1 MVELTQGM
9 VRAQGSAAKEGD
21 MKRLRIGL
29 GVGLVMVVLAG
40 GSRTTSMAEER
51 VVHFYQVNALTGQAG
66 SYGTRS
72 IHGVELAAKHLYDA
86 GGFTDTCG
94 NTYTIK
100 LSVWDMANSRE
111 QAIAGLRKAA
121 DDATVLAVL
130 GSPPSTGF
138 AAMEPGAGQVKMP
151 IIATG
156 SAVPIKKWNPYAFR
170 VTIATPVAAPY
181 FLKVFKEKYAPKRVA
196 IIYDIAQDALR
207 AEADLIRDL
216 ASKVGF
222 EIVSFEAFRVND
234 TDFRSQLTT
243 IKGTTPDWLGVYAA
257 NTEGSKIINQMD
269 ELGLVGKVNIF
280 SGYGVFQDP
289 TYWDLSNGKIK
300 GGINWAVAF
309 NLGSADPLMKKVVAD
324 YKSFPEEP
332 TIYSVYGYQA
342 LQAAVD
348 AVKRACTATDREKF
362 RDALAETKLEALA
375 GSVAFHSPRSEPNG
389 ENQGGSVIISRITG
403 RDSYELVE

>member
-1 MVELTQGM
+1 MQ
-9 VRAQGSAAKEGD
+9 
-21 MKRLRIGL
+21 RLPIVIAIGL
-29 GVGLVMVVLAG
+29 LTLTLAG
-40 GSRTTSMAEER
+40 RHTRLAAEER
-51 VVHFYQVNALTGQAG
+51 VVHFFQDNALTGQAG

-72 IHGVELAAKHLYDA
+72 IHGAELAAKHINDA

-94 NTYTIK
+94 NKYSIK

-121 DDATVLAVL
+121 DDPTVLAVL
-130 GSPPSTGF
+130 GSTPSTGF
-138 AAMEPGAGQVKMP
+138 AAMEPVAGQVKMP

-181 FLKVFKEKYAPKRVA
+181 FLKAFEQMFHPKRVA
-196 IIYDIAQDALR
+196 IIYDITQDALR
-207 AEADLIRDL
+207 AEAELIRDL
-216 ASKVGF
+216 AGKIGY
-222 EIVSFEAFRVND
+222 EIVAFEAFRVND
-234 TDFRSQLTT
+234 TDFRAQLTT
-243 IKGTTPDWLGVYAA
+243 ISGTTPEWLGVYAA

-269 ELGLVGKVNIF
+269 ELGLLGKVNMF

-289 TYWDLSNGKIK
+289 TYWDLSNGKTK
-300 GGINWAVAF
+300 GAINWAVAF
-309 NLGSADPLMKKVVAD
+309 NLRSFDPLMQKVVAD

-342 LQAAVD
+342 LQVAVD

-375 GSVAFHSPRSEPNG
+375 GSVVFHSPRSEPNG

>member
-1 MVELTQGM
+1 MQRWLIGF
-9 VRAQGSAAKEGD
+9 G
-21 MKRLRIGL
+21 IGL
-29 GVGLVMVVLAG
+29 LMLTLAG
-40 GSRTTSMAEER
+40 RTATTAAEER
-51 VVHFYQVNALTGQAG
+51 VVHFFQDNALTGQAG

-72 IHGVELAAKHLYDA
+72 IHGVELAAKHINDA

-94 NTYTIK
+94 NKYTIK

-121 DDATVLAVL
+121 DDPTVLAVL
-130 GSPPSTGF
+130 GSTPSTGF
-138 AAMEPGAGQVKMP
+138 AAMEPVAGQVKMP

-181 FLKVFKEKYAPKRVA
+181 FLKHFKEMFHPKRVA
-196 IIYDIAQDALR
+196 MIYDITQDALR
-207 AEADLIRDL
+207 GEADLIHDM
-216 ASKVGF
+216 ANQVGF
-222 EIVSFEAFRVND
+222 EIVAYEAFRVND
-234 TDFRSQLTT
+234 TDFRAQLTT
-243 IKGTTPDWLGVYAA
+243 IKGTTPEWLGVYAA

-269 ELGLVGKVNIF
+269 ELGLLGKVNIF

-289 TYWDLSNGKIK
+289 TYWDLANGKLK
-300 GGINWAVAF
+300 GAVNWAVAF
-309 NLGSADPLMKKVVAD
+309 NLASSDPLMQKVVAD

-375 GSVAFHSPRSEPNG
+375 GSVAFHNPRSDPNG

-403 RDSYELVE
+403 RDSYELLE

>member
-1 MVELTQGM
+1 MQRFIRSFGVALLVLLMAGNWIPL
-9 VRAQGSAAKEGD
+9 RAEG
-21 MKRLRIGL
+21 
-29 GVGLVMVVLAG
+29 
-40 GSRTTSMAEER
+40 R
-51 VVHFYQVNALTGQAG
+51 VVHFFQVNALTGQAG

-72 IHGVELAAKHLYDA
+72 IHGAELAAKHLNDA

-121 DDATVLAVL
+121 DDASVLAVL
-130 GSPPSTGF
+130 GSTPSTGF
-138 AAMEPGAGQVKMP
+138 AAMEPVAGQVKMP

-181 FLKVFKEKYAPKRVA
+181 FLQVFKAKFNPQRVA
-196 IIYDIAQDALR
+196 LLYDITQDALR
-207 AEADLIRDL
+207 AEADMIRDL
-216 ASKVGF
+216 ARKFGYEMVA
-222 EIVSFEAFRVND
+222 FEAFRVND
-234 TDFRSQLTT
+234 TDFRAQLTT
-243 IKGTTPDWLGVYAA
+243 IKGANPQWLGVYAA
-257 NTEGSKIINQMD
+257 NPEGSKIVNQMD
-269 ELGLVGKVNIF
+269 ELGLLGKVPIF

-289 TYWDLSNGKIK
+289 TYWDLSNGRIK
-300 GGINWAVAF
+300 GAINWAVAF
-309 NLGSADPLMKKVVAD
+309 DLTSAAPQMQKVVAD

-362 RDALAETKLEALA
+362 RDALAQTKLEALA
-375 GSVAFHSPRSEPNG
+375 GTVAFDSPRAAPNG
-389 ENQGGSVIISRITG
+389 ENQGGAVIVSRITG
-403 RDSYELVE
+403 RDSYEVIK

>member
-1 MVELTQGM
+1 MQ
-9 VRAQGSAAKEGD
+9 
-21 MKRLRIGL
+21 RLLIGFGIGL
-29 GVGLVMVVLAG
+29 CALALAG
-40 GSRTTSMAEER
+40 SRVSLAAEAR
-51 VVHFYQVNALTGQAG
+51 VVHFFQVNALTGQAG

-72 IHGVELAAKHLYDA
+72 VHGVELAAKHLNDA
-86 GGFTDTCG
+86 GGFTDTC
-94 NTYTIK
+94 NNKYTVK

-121 DDATVLAVL
+121 DDPTVLAVL
-130 GSPPSTGF
+130 GSTPSTGF
-138 AAMEPGAGQVKMP
+138 AAMEPVAGQVKMP

-181 FLKVFKEKYAPKRVA
+181 FLKVFKEQFAPKRVA
-196 IIYDIAQDALR
+196 IIYDITQDALR
-207 AEADLIRDL
+207 AEAELIRDL
-216 ASKVGF
+216 GSKIGYEMVA
-222 EIVSFEAFRVND
+222 FEAFRVND
-234 TDFRSQLTT
+234 TDFRAQLTT
-243 IKGTTPDWLGVYAA
+243 IKGTNPEWLGVYAA

-269 ELGLVGKVNIF
+269 ELGLLGKVNIF

-289 TYWDLSNGKIK
+289 TYWDLVNGKIQ
-300 GGINWAVAF
+300 GAINWAVAF
-309 NLGSADPLMKKVVAD
+309 NLGSTDPLMQKVVAD

-362 RDALAETKLEALA
+362 RDALGQTKLEALA
-375 GSVAFHSPRSEPNG
+375 GSVTFNSPRSEPNG
-389 ENQGGSVIISRITG
+389 ENQGGSVIVSRITG
-403 RDSYELVE
+403 RDSYELIK

>member
-1 MVELTQGM
+1 MQRWLIGF
-9 VRAQGSAAKEGD
+9 G
-21 MKRLRIGL
+21 IGL
-29 GVGLVMVVLAG
+29 LTLTLAG
-40 GSRTTSMAEER
+40 RTATVAAEER
-51 VVHFYQVNALTGQAG
+51 VVHFFQDNALTGQSG

-72 IHGVELAAKHLYDA
+72 IHGVELAAKHINYG

-94 NTYTIK
+94 NKYTVK

-121 DDATVLAVL
+121 DDPTVLAAL
-130 GSPPSTGF
+130 GSTPSTGF
-138 AAMEPGAGQVKMP
+138 AAMEPVAGQVKMP

-181 FLKVFKEKYAPKRVA
+181 FLKVFKAVFDPKRVA
-196 IIYDIAQDALR
+196 MIYDITQDAQR
-207 AEADLIRDL
+207 AEAELIRDL
-216 ASKVGF
+216 ASETGF
-222 EIVSFEAFRVND
+222 EIVAFEAFRAND
-234 TDFRSQLTT
+234 TDFRAQLTT
-243 IKGTTPDWLGVYAA
+243 IKGTSPQWLGVYAA
-257 NTEGSKIINQMD
+257 VPEGSKIINQME
-269 ELGLVGKVNIF
+269 ELWLLGKVNIF
-280 SGYGVFQDP
+280 TGYGVFQDP

-300 GGINWAVAF
+300 GAINWAVAF
-309 NLGSADPLMKKVVAD
+309 NLASSDPLMQKVVAD

-342 LQAAVD
+342 LQVAVD

-362 RDALAETKLEALA
+362 RDALAESKLEALA

-389 ENQGGSVIISRITG
+389 ENQGGRVIISRITG
-403 RDSYELVE
+403 RDSYELLE

>member
-1 MVELTQGM
+1 MP
-9 VRAQGSAAKEGD
+9 
-21 MKRLRIGL
+21 RILSSL
-29 GVGLVMVVLAG
+29 GVGLLTLLLAYG
-40 GSRTTSMAEER
+40 VWAEER
-51 VVHFYQVNALTGQAG
+51 VVHFSQVNALTGQAG

-72 IHGVELAAKHLYDA
+72 IHGVELGAKHINEA

-94 NTYTIK
+94 NKYTIK
-100 LSVWDMANSRE
+100 LDVWDMANSRE

-121 DDATVLAVL
+121 DDHTVLAVL
-130 GSPPSTGF
+130 GSTPSTGF
-138 AAMEPGAGQVKMP
+138 AAMEPVAGQVKMP

-181 FLKVFKEKYAPKRVA
+181 FLKRFSQIFQPKRVA

-207 AEADLIRDL
+207 AEAELIRDL
-216 ASKVGF
+216 AKKFGF
-222 EIVSFEAFRVND
+222 ELVAFEAFRTND
-234 TDFRSQLTT
+234 ADFRAQITT
-243 IKGTTPDWLGVYAA
+243 IKGTTPEWLGVYAA
-257 NTEGSKIINQMD
+257 NGEGSKIINQMD
-269 ELGLVGKVNIF
+269 ELGLLGTVKMF

-289 TYWDLSNGKIK
+289 TYWDLANGKIK
-300 GGINWAVAF
+300 GAVNWAVAF
-309 NLGSADPLMKKVVAD
+309 NLRSSDPLMQKVVAD
-324 YKSFPEEP
+324 YKSFPEDP

-342 LQAAVD
+342 LQVAVD
-348 AVKRACTATDREKF
+348 AAKRACTATDREKF

-375 GSVAFHSPRSEPNG
+375 GSVVFHSPRSEPNG

>member
-1 MVELTQGM
+1 MQRLLISLGMGLLT
-9 VRAQGSAAKEGD
+9 
-21 MKRLRIGL
+21 LL
-29 GVGLVMVVLAG
+29 LAYG
-40 GSRTTSMAEER
+40 AWAEER
-51 VVHFYQVNALTGQAG
+51 VLHFFQNNALTGQAG

-72 IHGVELAAKHLYDA
+72 IHGVELAAKHINDA

-94 NTYTIK
+94 NKYTIK

-121 DDATVLAVL
+121 DDPTVLATL
-130 GSPPSTGF
+130 GSTPSTGF
-138 AAMEPGAGQVKMP
+138 AAMEPVAGQVKMP

-181 FLKVFKEKYAPKRVA
+181 FLKVFKATFNPKRVA
-196 IIYDIAQDALR
+196 ILYDITQDALR

-216 ASKVGF
+216 ASENGLELVA
-222 EIVSFEAFRVND
+222 FEAFRVND

-243 IKGTTPDWLGVYAA
+243 IKGVNPEWLGVYAA
-257 NTEGSKIINQMD
+257 NVEGSKIVNQMD
-269 ELGLVGKVNIF
+269 ELGLLGKVNIF

-300 GGINWAVAF
+300 GGVNWAVAF
-309 NLGSADPLMKKVVAD
+309 DLKSPDPQMQKVVSD
-324 YKSFPEEP
+324 YRTFPEEP

-348 AVKRACTATDREKF
+348 AVKRACTTTDREKF
-362 RDALAETKLEALA
+362 RDALAQTTIDALA
-375 GSVAFHSPRSEPNG
+375 GPVAFNSPRSAPNG
-389 ENQGGSVIISRITG
+389 ENQGGSVIISRATG
-403 RDSYELVE
+403 RDTYEVIK

>member
-1 MVELTQGM
+1 MQRFML
-9 VRAQGSAAKEGD
+9 S
-21 MKRLRIGL
+21 L
-29 GVGLVMVVLAG
+29 GVALLALLLA
-40 GSRTTSMAEER
+40 SHNAPLRAEDR

-72 IHGVELAAKHLYDA
+72 IHGVELATKHINEA

-94 NTYTIK
+94 NKYTIK

-121 DDATVLAVL
+121 DDASVLAVL
-130 GSPPSTGF
+130 GSTPSTGF
-138 AAMEPGAGQVKMP
+138 AAMEPVAGQVKMP

-181 FLKVFKEKYAPKRVA
+181 FLQVFKEKFNPQRVA
-196 IIYDIAQDALR
+196 LLYDITQDALR
-207 AEADLIRDL
+207 AEAELIRDL
-216 ASKVGF
+216 ARKFGYEMVA
-222 EIVSFEAFRVND
+222 FEAFRVND
-234 TDFRSQLTT
+234 TDFRAQLTT
-243 IKGTTPDWLGVYAA
+243 IKGTNPEWLGVYAA
-257 NTEGSKIINQMD
+257 NTEGSKIVNQME
-269 ELGLVGKVNIF
+269 ELGLLGKVPIF

-289 TYWDLSNGKIK
+289 TYWDLSNGRIK
-300 GGINWAVAF
+300 GAINWAVAF
-309 NLGSADPLMKKVVAD
+309 DLTSADPQMQKVVAD

-362 RDALAETKLEALA
+362 RDALAQTKLEALA
-375 GSVAFHSPRSEPNG
+375 GTVAFDSPRSAPNG
-389 ENQGGSVIISRITG
+389 ENQGGGVIIARVTG
-403 RDSYELVE
+403 RDSYEVIK

>member
-1 MVELTQGM
+1 MQRWLIGC
-9 VRAQGSAAKEGD
+9 G
-21 MKRLRIGL
+21 IGL
-29 GVGLVMVVLAG
+29 LTLTLAG
-40 GSRTTSMAEER
+40 RSATLAAEER
-51 VVHFYQVNALTGQAG
+51 VVHFFQNNALTGMAG

-72 IHGVELAAKHLYDA
+72 IHGVELAAKHLNDA
-86 GGFTDTCG
+86 GGFADTCG
-94 NTYTIK
+94 NKYTVK

-121 DDATVLAVL
+121 DDPTMLAVL
-130 GSPPSTGF
+130 GSTPSTGF
-138 AAMEPGAGQVKMP
+138 AAMEPVAGQVKMP

-222 EIVSFEAFRVND
+222 EIVAFEAFRTND
-234 TDFRSQLTT
+234 TDFRAQITT
-243 IKGTTPDWLGVYAA
+243 IKGTTPEWLGVYAA
-257 NTEGSKIINQMD
+257 NGEGSKIINQMD
-269 ELGLVGKVNIF
+269 ELGLLGAVKMF

-300 GGINWAVAF
+300 GAINWAVAF
-309 NLGSADPLMKKVVAD
+309 NLRSSDPLMKKMVAD
-324 YKSFPEEP
+324 YKSFPEDP

-375 GSVAFHSPRSEPNG
+375 GSVVFHSPRSEPNG
-389 ENQGGSVIISRITG
+389 ENQGGSVIISQITG
-403 RDSYELVE
+403 RDSYELIE

>member
-1 MVELTQGM
+1 MQRCL
-9 VRAQGSAAKEGD
+9 
-21 MKRLRIGL
+21 IGL
-29 GVGLVMVVLAG
+29 GIGLLTLTLAG
-40 GSRTTSMAEER
+40 HDARLAAEER
-51 VVHFYQVNALTGQAG
+51 VVHFFQDNALTGQAG
-66 SYGTRS
+66 TYGTRS
-72 IHGVELAAKHLYDA
+72 IHGVELAAKHTNDA
-86 GGFTDTCG
+86 GGFADTCG
-94 NTYTIK
+94 NKYTIK

-121 DDATVLAVL
+121 DDPTVLAVL
-130 GSPPSTGF
+130 GSTPSTGF
-138 AAMEPGAGQVKMP
+138 AAMEPVAGQVKTP

-181 FLKVFKEKYAPKRVA
+181 FLKVFKQTFDPKRVA
-196 IIYDIAQDALR
+196 IIYDITQDALR
-207 AEADLIRDL
+207 GEAELIRDL
-216 ASKVGF
+216 AGKTGF
-222 EIVSFEAFRVND
+222 EILAFEAFRVND
-234 TDFRSQLTT
+234 TDFRAQLTT
-243 IKGTTPDWLGVYAA
+243 IKGTTPEWLGLYAA

-269 ELGLVGKVNIF
+269 ELGLLGKVNIF

-289 TYWDLSNGKIK
+289 TYWDLTNGKTK
-300 GGINWAVAF
+300 GAVNWAVAF
-309 NLGSADPLMKKVVAD
+309 NLASSDPLMQKVVAD
-324 YKSFPEEP
+324 YKRFPEEP

-362 RDALAETKLEALA
+362 RDALADTKLEALG

>member
-1 MVELTQGM
+1 
-9 VRAQGSAAKEGD
+9 
-21 MKRLRIGL
+21 MKRWLRGL

-40 GSRTTSMAEER
+40 GSCTPVMAEER

-72 IHGVELAAKHLYDA
+72 IHGVELVAKHLNDA

-121 DDATVLAVL
+121 DDPTVLAVL
-130 GSPPSTGF
+130 GSTPSTGF
-138 AAMEPGAGQVKMP
+138 AAMEPVAGQVKMP

-170 VTIATPVAAPY
+170 VTIATPVAAPH
-181 FLKVFKEKYAPKRVA
+181 FLKVFKAKFNPKRVA
-196 IIYDIAQDALR
+196 ILYDITQDALR
-207 AEADLIRDL
+207 AEADLIRDM
-216 ASKVGF
+216 ASEVGL
-222 EIVSFEAFRVND
+222 EIVAFEAFRVND
-234 TDFRSQLTT
+234 TDFRAQLTT
-243 IKGTTPDWLGVYAA
+243 IKGVNPEWLGVYAA
-257 NTEGSKIINQMD
+257 NVEGSKVVNQMD
-269 ELGLVGKVNIF
+269 ELGLLGQVHIF

-300 GGINWAVAF
+300 GAVNWAVAF
-309 NLGSADPLMKKVVAD
+309 DLKSPDPQMQKVVTD
-324 YKSFPEEP
+324 YRAFPEEP

-348 AVKRACTATDREKF
+348 AVKRACTTTDREKF
-362 RDALAETKLEALA
+362 RDALAQTKIDALA
-375 GSVAFHSPRSEPNG
+375 GPVAFNSPRAAPNG
-389 ENQGGSVIISRITG
+389 ENQGGSVIISRATG
-403 RDSYELVE
+403 RDTYEVIK

>member
-1 MVELTQGM
+1 MQRWL
-9 VRAQGSAAKEGD
+9 
-21 MKRLRIGL
+21 IGL
-29 GVGLVMVVLAG
+29 GIGLLTLTLAG
-40 GSRTTSMAEER
+40 RTATMAAEEG
-51 VVHFYQVNALTGQAG
+51 VVHFFQDNALTGQAG

-72 IHGVELAAKHLYDA
+72 IHGAELAAKHINDA

-94 NTYTIK
+94 NKYSIK

-121 DDATVLAVL
+121 DDPTVLAVL
-130 GSPPSTGF
+130 GSTPSTGF
-138 AAMEPGAGQVKMP
+138 AAMEPVAGQVKMP

-181 FLKVFKEKYAPKRVA
+181 FLKAFEQMFHPKRVA
-196 IIYDIAQDALR
+196 IIYDITH
-207 AEADLIRDL
+207 
-216 ASKVGF
+216 
-222 EIVSFEAFRVND
+222 EIVAFEAFRVND
-234 TDFRSQLTT
+234 TDFRAQLTT
-243 IKGTTPDWLGVYAA
+243 ISGTTPEWLGVYAA

-269 ELGLVGKVNIF
+269 ELGLLGKVNMF

-289 TYWDLSNGKIK
+289 TYWDLSNGKTK
-300 GGINWAVAF
+300 GAINWAVAF
-309 NLGSADPLMKKVVAD
+309 NLRSFDPLMQKVVAD

-342 LQAAVD
+342 LQVAVD

-375 GSVAFHSPRSEPNG
+375 GSVVFHSPRSEPNG